1 MNPGEDVVMKTI
13 TTAILIAAACAAGGE
28 KDADQTGQPAWGPA
42 KMGLQLAAAPKNGT
56 RVGGTFTFEAAMRN
70 SAVGAVRLP
79 AAEKVF
85 GWMIFQQAHD
95 QYFTARIDVA
105 KGVKTWPPTL
115 ADGEKIAFPPFRVGE
130 IAAYGFERGVKFIS
144 EYAAGRELEMKPAG
158 PVNEVLRGGTVN
170 ARLYLYLESGDR
182 KLLLKSAPLQV
193 MVAPPDFNTLT
204 PQAQQRFVNE
214 LLARFD
220 SDPWSGKGAFEASTA
235 VGRPIIEHLV
245 KAAGEKKRPDHS
257 RAWLVTAVCAIRDE
271 KAVDALVTFLDDP
284 AVRTIVAYHGP
295 KQRSDRLDAAITAK
309 AAEVKDARFTAYALM
324 GYITFART
332 VPRKLLKLGL
342 DSDDPRAR
350 SSAVSA
356 LKTCGGGHETLRSL
370 AAALEDKEPRVRSA
384 AARVMGVIGSN
395 APKAIEALVGAL
407 DRGGD
412 KALLHICEALS
423 RLAGREVPY
432 PAAGTAAEKKAA
444 VENWKEWYRSR
455 K

>member
-1 MNPGEDVVMKTI
+1 MKTI

-28 KDADQTGQPAWGPA
+28 HGADQAGQPAWGPA
-42 KMGLQLAAAPKNGT
+42 KMGLRLSAVPKEGT
-56 RVGGTFTFEAAMRN
+56 SVGGTFTFEAALRN
-70 SAVGAVRLP
+70 SAAGAVRLP

-95 QYFTARIDVA
+95 QYFTARIDIA
-105 KGVKTWPPTL
+105 KGAKAWPEKL
-115 ADGEKIAFPPFRVGE
+115 ADGRKIAFPAFTVG
-130 IAAYGFERGVKFIS
+130 ATPAYRYERGVTFIS
-144 EYAAGRELEMKPAG
+144 EYAAGRELKSESAG

-193 MVAPPDFNTLT
+193 TVGPPDFTRLS
-204 PQAQQRFVNE
+204 PRAQKRFVKE

-220 SDPWSGKGAFEASTA
+220 RDPWSGKGAFEASTA
-235 VGRPIIEHLV
+235 VGRPLIEHLV
-245 KAAGEKKRPDHS
+245 KAAGEKQRPGHS

-284 AVRTIVAYHGP
+284 AVRTIIAYHGP
-295 KQRSDRLDAAITAK
+295 KQRSDRLDAAITTK
-309 AAEVKDARFTAYALM
+309 AEDLKDARFTAYALM

-332 VPRKLLKLGL
+332 VPRKLLQLGL

-395 APKAIEALVGAL
+395 APKAIAALVGAL
-407 DRGGD
+407 DRGGET
-412 KALLHICEALS
+412 ALLRICEALN
-423 RLAGREVPY
+423 RLAGRDVPY

-444 VENWKEWYRSR
+444 VENWKEWYRNR